1 MSGGNNLPNS
11 APYQRGTVPTAV
23 SAAQNGDNPYLQ
35 HLEPK
40 HRGAAPSSSKSFA
53 GSDKEPLFGFMP
65 RKVTAKQATKAM
77 EHDLNPFT
85 KQPHSAQYKKIL
97 EGRKKLPVFAQM
109 DEFYK
114 MFSNN
119 QIIVMVGETGSGK
132 TTQIPQFVAYSDL
145 PHTKGKLVACT
156 QPRRVAAMSV
166 AKRVADEMDVT
177 LGRQVGYSIR
187 FEDMTEPGTTFLKY
201 MTDGMLLR
209 EAMNDPN
216 LERYSTII
224 LDEAHERTL
233 ATDILM
239 GLLKALAKKRKDLK
253 IIIMSAT
260 LDALKFQKYFGI
272 GSEQEADLV
281 APLFKVPGRTHPV
294 EVFYTQEPEPD
305 YVEAAIRTVLMIHR
319 AEDEGD
325 ILLFLTGEE
334 EIEDACRKIKLEA
347 DDLINQDPDSVGP
360 LICIPLYSSLP
371 PQQQQRI
378 FDAAPKPRMEGGPP
392 GRKVV
397 ISTNIAETSLTIDG
411 IVYVVDPGFSKQKV
425 YNPRIRVESL
435 LVSPISK
442 ASAQQR
448 AGRAGRTRPGKCFRL
463 YTEKDFM
470 SELEEQ
476 TYPEILRSNL
486 ANTVL
491 ELVKLGVKD
500 LVRFDYVDAPAP
512 ETLMR
517 ALELLNY
524 LAALDDEGNLTTL
537 GGIMAEFPLDPQLA
551 KMLIVSPEFKCSNE
565 ILTITAMLSVP
576 NVWVRPNN
584 QRKESDAAKALLTV
598 PDGDHLTLLN
608 VYNNY
613 VQNQHDKNWTWTN
626 YLSARALAQ
635 ADNVRAQLQRTMERY
650 DVELISIQDERK
662 LWLSVRQA
670 LVCGFFMQVAHKE
683 GEKGNYLT
691 VKDNQVVAL
700 HPSCGLD
707 TQPEWV
713 MFNEFVL
720 TTRPYI
726 RTVTD
731 VRPEWL
737 LEYATNYFDLSSFPD
752 GETKRALQRVANKRS
767 GKTPARTEGSKE
779 DGGRDK
785 KKRKTK

>member
-1 MSGGNNLPNS
+1 MASE
-11 APYQRGTVPTAV
+11 
-23 SAAQNGDNPYLQ
+23 NPYTRAPPLA
-35 HLEPK
+35 K
-40 HRGAAPSSSKSFA
+40 AAPSLGA
-53 GSDKEPLFGFMP
+53 QDPLFGFLP
-65 RKVTAKQATKAM
+65 RKVTGKQVLKAM
-77 EHDLNPFT
+77 ESEHNPFT
-85 KQPHSAQYKKIL
+85 KRPHTPQYKKIL
-97 EGRKKLPVFAQM
+97 ESRKKLPVFSQM
-109 DEFYK
+109 DEFLK
-114 MFSNN
+114 MFTNN

-132 TTQIPQFVAYSDL
+132 TTQIPQFVCYSDL
-145 PHTKGKLVACT
+145 PHTKGQMVACT

-166 AKRVADEMDVT
+166 AKRVADEMDVQ
-177 LGRQVGYSIR
+177 LGKEVGYSIR
-187 FEDMTEPGTTFLKY
+187 FEDMTEPGVTFMKY

-209 EAMNDPN
+209 EAMNDPD
-216 LERYSTII
+216 LRRYSTII

-239 GLLKALAKKRKDLK
+239 GLLKDLAKRRTDLK
-253 IIIMSAT
+253 IVVMSAT
-260 LDALKFQKYFGI
+260 LDAQKFQKYFSIAGP
-272 GSEQEADLV
+272 SEP

-319 AEDEGD
+319 AEDPGD

-347 DDLINQDPDSVGP
+347 DDLMNQDPDSVGP
-360 LICIPLYSSLP
+360 LVCIPLYSSLP

-378 FDAAPKPRMEGGPP
+378 FDPAPPPRVPDGPP

-397 ISTNIAETSLTIDG
+397 VSTNIAETSLTIDG

-476 TYPEILRSNL
+476 THPEILRSNL

-491 ELVKLGVKD
+491 ELAKLGVND
-500 LVRFDYVDAPAP
+500 LVHFDYVDAPAP

-524 LAALDDEGNLTTL
+524 LAALDDDGKLTAL
-537 GGIMAEFPLDPQLA
+537 GSIMADFPLDPQMA
-551 KMLIVSPEFKCSNE
+551 KMLITSPEFNCSNE
-565 ILTITAMLSVP
+565 ILTIVAMLSVP
-576 NVWVRPNN
+576 NVWLRPPN
-584 QRKESDAAKALLTV
+584 QRKEADAAKAMLTI
-598 PDGDHLTLLN
+598 PEGDHLTLMN
-608 VYNNY
+608 VYNSY
-613 VQNQHDKNWTWTN
+613 VTNKHDRQWCWNN
-626 YLSARALAQ
+626 YLSQRALMQ
-635 ADNVRAQLQRTMERY
+635 AENVRQQLQRTMERY
-650 DVELISIQDERK
+650 EIDLISTQDERK
-662 LWLSVRQA
+662 LWQNIRKS

-683 GEKGNYLT
+683 GEKNAYLT
-691 VKDNQVVAL
+691 VKDNQIVGL

-707 TQPEWV
+707 SSPEWV
-713 MFNEFVL
+713 IFNEFVL
-720 TTRPYI
+720 TTKPYI
-726 RTVTD
+726 RTVSE

-737 LEYATNYFDLSSFPD
+737 LEYAPNYFDLSTFPD
-752 GETKRALQRVANKRS
+752 SETKRALLRVQKKRTMKVAGS
-767 GKTPARTEGSKE
+767 ASNGRNSPSVGEQPPA
-779 DGGRDK
+779 K
-785 KKRKTK
+785 KKRST